1 MNTKNV
7 YFVMDPTDGGGPR
20 NVFTLSALL
29 DRYGYGSK
37 VLSFTSKV
45 SLNKFFDRKIR
56 HNFYQADRLEPS
68 FFLAIFNNAASLFN
82 NVNYKNYLLFVLE
95 QFFLHPITLST
106 FSKPDFYVA
115 TAWQSF
121 FPALVTSRR
130 YDKKL
135 LYFVQADE
143 TEFSDNK
150 LYKKKCAQTYY
161 NDITKFT
168 QSKWL
173 VDEFESKFGVK
184 LNHIGFGINHEM
196 FYPRQVEISKVIF
209 TIARSE
215 KIKGFSVF
223 VRAINRLW
231 KIRQDFKVLIAGS
244 NEKII
249 KNETIDFP
257 YVYLGW
263 IRDDNILAELY
274 SASIFVN
281 TGLNEALPMPP
292 LEAMACGGTVVM
304 TANGGS
310 VEYTRNMENC
320 VLVKPG
326 DYKDLADKL
335 DEILTSESL
344 RESLRYGAIETA
356 KKYNWSDVVENF
368 IGLLRKEG

>member
-1 MNTKNV
+1 MDTKNV

-29 DRYGYGSK
+29 NRYGFRSK
-37 VLSFTSKV
+37 VLSFTSKIF
-45 SLNKFFDRKIR
+45 SDKFFDRKIQR
-56 HNFYQADRLEPS
+56 NFYQADRLEPS
-68 FFLAIFNNAASLFN
+68 IFLAIINTVASLSN
-82 NVNYKNYLLFVLE
+82 NVNYTNYLLFLLE
-95 QFFLHPITLST
+95 QYFLHPITLST
-106 FSKPDFYVA
+106 YSKPDFYVA
-115 TAWQSF
+115 TAWHSF
-121 FPALVTSRR
+121 FPALAISRR
-130 YDKKL
+130 YNKKL

-150 LYKKKCAQTYY
+150 LYKKKCAQTYH

-184 LNHIGFGINHEM
+184 LYYIGFGINHEV
-196 FYPRQVEISKVIF
+196 FYPRQVETSKVIF
-209 TIARSE
+209 TIARGE

-223 VRAINRLW
+223 VKAINRLW
-231 KIRQDFKVLIAGS
+231 KMRQDFKVLIAS
-244 NEKII
+244 ADEKII
-249 KNETIDFP
+249 KNETIEFP

-310 VEYTRNMENC
+310 VEYTKHMENC
-320 VLVKPG
+320 ILVKPG
-326 DYKDLADKL
+326 DYKDLANKL
-335 DEILTSESL
+335 DEILTTESL
-344 RESLRYGAIETA
+344 RESLRYGAIKTA

-368 IGLLRKEG
+368 IGLLSKEG